1 MIIYKYKNT
10 LMLILIEMEIKI
22 FYMIDYLKKRNVNI
36 LYIINKSNI

>member
-1 MIIYKYKNT
+1 
-10 LMLILIEMEIKI
+10 MLILIEMEIKI